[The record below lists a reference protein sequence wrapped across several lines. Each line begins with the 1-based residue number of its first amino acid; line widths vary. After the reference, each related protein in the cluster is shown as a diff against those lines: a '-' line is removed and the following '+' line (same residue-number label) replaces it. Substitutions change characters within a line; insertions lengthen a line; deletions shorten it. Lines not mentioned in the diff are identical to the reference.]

1 MIINKHSTSPIR
13 TIRTLKNIDKDNNKI
28 MNKNFRHTLFT
39 FLASSLG
46 LSASVQAQSPTQ
58 ALTKEQVIAQLN
70 LEHHFEGGY
79 FRQSFKADH
88 RDKVTT
94 ARGERTTMTAI
105 YYMLTEDNNIDHFHT
120 KYSDGIEF
128 YHMGAPITYHMI
140 YPDGHYEKVVVGP
153 DILNGQQL
161 QLAVP
166 GGTYKAAELT
176 SGSYGLVSEAV
187 APGWEMED
195 MIDVSRDEL
204 LNKFPQH
211 KVVIERLANKK
222 Q

>member
-1 MIINKHSTSPIR
+1 MNE
-13 TIRTLKNIDKDNNKI
+13 KNAPFPSK
-28 MNKNFRHTLFT
+28 T
-39 FLASSLG
+39 
-46 LSASVQAQSPTQ
+46 
-58 ALTKEQVIAQLN
+58 LTKEQVIGQLN
-70 LEHHFEGGY
+70 LELHFEGGY
-79 FRQSFKADH
+79 FRQTFKAQH

-94 ARGERTTMTAI
+94 ARGDRTTMTAI

-120 KYSDGIEF
+120 KHSDGIEF
-128 YHMGAPITYHMI
+128 YHLGAPITYHMI
-140 YPDGHYEKVVVGP
+140 SPDGQYEKIVVGP

-176 SGSYGLVSEAV
+176 SGTFGLVSEAV

-195 MIDVSRDEL
+195 MIEVSQDEL
-204 LNKFPQH
+204 LKQFPQH
-211 KVVIERLANKK
+211 KAIIERLANNK

>member
-1 MIINKHSTSPIR
+1 MTQQTSPNLVNV
-13 TIRTLKNIDKDNNKI
+13 LK
-28 MNKNFRHTLFT
+28 KNVKHTLFT
-39 FLASSLG
+39 VLVSSVC
-46 LSASVQAQSPTQ
+46 LSASVQAENKRIYEVPK
-58 ALTKEQVIAQLN
+58 LTKEQVIEKLS

-79 FRQSFKADH
+79 FRQTFKAEH

-105 YYMLTEDNNIDHFHT
+105 FYMLTDDNNIDHFHT

-128 YHMGAPITYHMI
+128 YHMGSPITYHMI
-140 YPDGHYEKVVVGP
+140 YPDGRYEKVVVGP

-176 SGSYGLVSEAV
+176 SGSYGLVSESV
-187 APGWEMED
+187 APGWEAED
-195 MIDVSRDEL
+195 MIDVSREEL
-204 LNKFPQH
+204 LSKFPQH

-222 Q
+222 